1 MKQRLLTIFAM
12 LSLMISGAMAQSLTV
27 ADITAEAGQEAT
39 ITVAVEGAAQMTAL
53 QFNLSL
59 PEGFT
64 LAGDISLG
72 SAAQG
77 HTLSTNALAS
87 GDLLIVLYDLYQST
101 FADGTLL
108 TIPVV
113 AAEDAVSGE
122 ARLYTVHT
130 ATAAAVSH
138 TLSNVAF
145 AMNIAPKEV
154 AVSGIALD
162 QTAATLTEGET
173 LTLKATVSPDDA
185 TDKTVTWETSD
196 AAIATVVD
204 GVVTAVA
211 PGEVTITAK
220 AGDKEATCVVTVEKK
235 VIAVSGIALDQTAAT
250 LTEGET
256 LTLVATVSPDDATD
270 KTVTWE
276 TSDAAIA
283 TVVDGVVT
291 AVAPGE
297 VIITA
302 KAGDKE
308 ATCVVTVEKKVIAVS
323 GITLDQTA
331 ATLTEGETLT
341 LTATVSPDDAT
352 DKTVTWET
360 SDAAIATVVDGVV
373 TAVAPGE
380 VTITAKAGDKEATC
394 VVTVEKK
401 VIAVSG
407 ITLDQTAATLTEG
420 ETLTLTATVSPD
432 DATDKTVTWET
443 SDAAI
448 ATVVDGV
455 VTAVAPGTATITATA
470 GDCTATCVV
479 TVEKKVIA
487 VSGIVLDQ
495 TAATLTEGETLTL
508 TATVTPDDATD
519 KTVTWGTSDA
529 AIATVVD
536 GVVTAVAPGEVII
549 TAKAGEHSATCVV
562 TVKAEAIVDL
572 DMTHKVSRDWEG
584 KSGNVTI
591 DGIAMSEKYEGTA
604 DPVGDQ
610 LWQTVTGLENGKYT
624 VKVWANARVAW
635 VGSPATDGQEEL
647 TYIFANNVEK
657 SIAVLHNPAT
667 NNNVLHTLEGVEV
680 TDGTLRMGMTKK
692 AAGSNWHSI
701 QIESLTL
708 HATNAVIANIAKVDL
723 KAALDAANAVSPKTD
738 EFAAA
743 IAAAQDVYDNSKDA
757 EEVKAAV
764 ATLKEATKLA
774 ILMNA
779 TEENPVLT
787 DFVVNGTF
795 DAGTTGWK
803 STTGAQNQGTATNQ
817 QGAFTGAFFENWNGS
832 NYTGKLYQVIENVP
846 NGIYE
851 LSICAFTN
859 NHDATA
865 QFVYANADKVALT
878 TGAPTAYTVRTIV
891 ENNTIEVGF
900 EQTAA
905 VSNWCGIDNVSLTYL
920 GEASNEAVVN
930 AAKEAFTAAYEEFGA
945 AFVACKAMMLKM
957 SFYEVDDAAYQ
968 LNEQLATT
976 TDVDALNAMTETLI
990 EATAALNEINA
1001 VYAAYD
1007 VFVQRFKAAAE
1018 ISEPLT
1024 TEAAE
1029 LLEYNMYGGAG
1040 MQATSLEALEQA
1052 VLTIEE
1058 EYFTYMA
1065 GAKLLEGKMFD
1076 VTFKI
1081 VNPNFEKSL
1090 DGWTANKAGRIGGEG
1105 YDGIGGIAEIGEWGA
1120 AAWDASMSQSVTG
1133 LPNGKYVV
1141 KAAWMAANGIEMTF
1155 AANEGTTTVIG
1166 IGDQGGNI
1174 AKDGTVVEMGQGHRG
1189 WQYVE
1194 VEALVEDGTLTITV
1208 SSSSSAQYMW
1218 SNADAFELYYAGSPE
1233 STGVEQTIVNGQQ
1246 TTVIYDLQGRKVT
1259 DTKGLKGIYIV
1270 NGKKKLF

>member
-1 MKQRLLTIFAM
+1 
-12 LSLMISGAMAQSLTV
+12 
-27 ADITAEAGQEAT
+27 
-39 ITVAVEGAAQMTAL
+39 
-53 QFNLSL
+53 
-59 PEGFT
+59 
-64 LAGDISLG
+64 
-72 SAAQG
+72 
-77 HTLSTNALAS
+77 
-87 GDLLIVLYDLYQST
+87 
-101 FADGTLL
+101 
-108 TIPVV
+108 
-113 AAEDAVSGE
+113 
-122 ARLYTVHT
+122 
-130 ATAAAVSH
+130 
-138 TLSNVAF
+138 
-145 AMNIAPKEV
+145 
-154 AVSGIALD
+154 
-162 QTAATLTEGET
+162 
-173 LTLKATVSPDDA
+173 
-185 TDKTVTWETSD
+185 
-196 AAIATVVD
+196 
-204 GVVTAVA
+204 
-211 PGEVTITAK
+211 
-220 AGDKEATCVVTVEKK
+220 
-235 VIAVSGIALDQTAAT
+235 
-250 LTEGET
+250 
-256 LTLVATVSPDDATD
+256 
-270 KTVTWE
+270 
-276 TSDAAIA
+276 
-283 TVVDGVVT
+283 
-291 AVAPGE
+291 
-297 VIITA
+297 
-302 KAGDKE
+302 
-308 ATCVVTVEKKVIAVS
+308 
-323 GITLDQTA
+323 
-331 ATLTEGETLT
+331 
-341 LTATVSPDDAT
+341 
-352 DKTVTWET
+352 
-360 SDAAIATVVDGVV
+360 
-373 TAVAPGE
+373 
-380 VTITAKAGDKEATC
+380 
-394 VVTVEKK
+394 
-401 VIAVSG
+401 
-407 ITLDQTAATLTEG
+407 
-420 ETLTLTATVSPD
+420 
-432 DATDKTVTWET
+432 
-443 SDAAI
+443 
-448 ATVVDGV
+448 
-455 VTAVAPGTATITATA
+455 
-470 GDCTATCVV
+470 
-479 TVEKKVIA
+479 
-487 VSGIVLDQ
+487 
-495 TAATLTEGETLTL
+495 
-508 TATVTPDDATD
+508 
-519 KTVTWGTSDA
+519 
-529 AIATVVD
+529 
-536 GVVTAVAPGEVII
+536 
-549 TAKAGEHSATCVV
+549 
-562 TVKAEAIVDL
+562 
-572 DMTHKVSRDWEG
+572 
-584 KSGNVTI
+584 
-591 DGIAMSEKYEGTA
+591 
-604 DPVGDQ
+604 
-610 LWQTVTGLENGKYT
+610 
-624 VKVWANARVAW
+624 
-635 VGSPATDGQEEL
+635 
-647 TYIFANNVEK
+647 
-657 SIAVLHNPAT
+657 
-667 NNNVLHTLEGVEV
+667 
-680 TDGTLRMGMTKK
+680 MGMTKK

-723 KAALDAANAVSPKTD
+723 KAALDAANAVSPVTD

-817 QGAFTGAFFENWNGS
+817 QGAFTGAFFENWHPS
-832 NYTGKLYQVIENVP
+832 NYTGKLYQVIENIP

-930 AAKEAFTAAYEEFGA
+930 AAKEAFTAAYDEFGA
-945 AFVACKAMMLKM
+945 AFVACQAMMLKM

-990 EATAALNEINA
+990 EATAALNEINE

-1081 VNPNFEKSL
+1081 VNPNFEKNL

-1120 AAWDASMSQSVTG
+1120 AAWDASMSQCVTG

-1141 KAAWMAANGIEMTF
+1141 KAAWMAASGIPMTF

-1174 AKDGTVVEMGQGHRG
+1174 AKDGSVVAMGQGHRG

-1208 SSSSSAQYMW
+1208 SSSSAAQYMW

-1233 STGVEQTIVNGQQ
+1233 STGVEELTIVNGQQ
-1246 TTVIYDLQGRKVT
+1246 TTVIYELQGRKVT